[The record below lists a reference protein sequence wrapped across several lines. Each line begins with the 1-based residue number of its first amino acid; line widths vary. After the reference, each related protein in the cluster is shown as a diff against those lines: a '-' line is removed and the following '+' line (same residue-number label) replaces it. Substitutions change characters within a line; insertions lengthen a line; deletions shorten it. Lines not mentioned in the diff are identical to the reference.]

1 MGRLGK
7 SDSGKANPKLCPI
20 CNHQSRAE
28 IEQAVF
34 SISPSN
40 PNLTLDAIADAYDIS
55 TTDLRVHALM
65 HSPLALDFSEESE
78 ANLVAGFSQRANHDT
93 SRGDD
98 TCATPNDLCIQNSQ
112 SPTDDAS
119 DSSLTSPPN
128 PPATPQSATP
138 QSATKRERLTDK
150 VNMRESDMLLAAA
163 NEYLTTLTTLGRRI
177 KRRATEN
184 SDESDQI
191 LAAFLTTP
199 MVNLYIGSGAELR
212 KAVQGISELNTQLNG
227 PKDSSAEGLKA
238 LAAALSFSAN
248 AANLLANAPDSD
260 SATQNTPNL
269 PKGARF
275 LDEDTMNRQEA
286 IEYDD

>member
-98 TCATPNDLCIQNSQ
+98 TCATPNDPCIQNSQ

-119 DSSLTSPPN
+119 DSSLTSP
-128 PPATPQSATP
+128 ATPQPATP

-248 AANLLANAPDSD
+248 AANML
-260 SATQNTPNL
+260 ATQGENTPNL
-269 PKGARF
+269 LKGARF

>member
-98 TCATPNDLCIQNSQ
+98 TCATPND
-112 SPTDDAS
+112 PTQTNDAS

-128 PPATPQSATP
+128 PPATP

-248 AANLLANAPDSD
+248 AANLLA
-260 SATQNTPNL
+260 TQGDNTPNL